1 MNIYQSLS
9 TQPLCLPSC
18 FLLPARGTACGR
30 AQFLLVVN
38 NWFHRPS
45 NWKSIG
51 IMPIIPKLP
60 LWMKHSTSLHETSW
74 TMLKPPRSCVIFL
87 NIWTLKNLWK
97 TELNIA
103 EPCWNKPNQHQPTTW
118 AASMLALDDTGT
130 PAWRWKFRWGVTT
143 VFPSTWKCTSSLS
156 TALVFL
162 VSTCFNQEVG
172 MTVKCSATVIIHFGN
187 GMVWLWPQHGT
198 KIKPLAWE
206 PLILSTKYT
215 ASSLTAPQGT
225 RMGGSTRTRTCR
237 SKKGSQIFPN
247 PLMNHHVPYRF
258 LYGSVSKPC
267 LYPWWTSK

>member
-1 MNIYQSLS
+1 
-9 TQPLCLPSC
+9 
-18 FLLPARGTACGR
+18 
-30 AQFLLVVN
+30 
-38 NWFHRPS
+38 
-45 NWKSIG
+45 
-51 IMPIIPKLP
+51 
-60 LWMKHSTSLHETSW
+60 
-74 TMLKPPRSCVIFL
+74 
-87 NIWTLKNLWK
+87 
-97 TELNIA
+97 
-103 EPCWNKPNQHQPTTW
+103 
-118 AASMLALDDTGT
+118 
-130 PAWRWKFRWGVTT
+130 
-143 VFPSTWKCTSSLS
+143 
-156 TALVFL
+156 L

-267 LYPWWTSK
+267 TPGEHQNSW